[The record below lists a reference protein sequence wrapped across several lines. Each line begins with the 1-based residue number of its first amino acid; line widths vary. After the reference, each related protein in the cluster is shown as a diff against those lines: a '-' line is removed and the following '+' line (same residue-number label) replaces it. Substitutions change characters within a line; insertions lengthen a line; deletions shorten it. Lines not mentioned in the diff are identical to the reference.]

1 MYIKE
6 LKSQIFHMS
15 TIFFPFGIDI
25 KSIIIRMSMLDEPII
40 VIDVGSSTCKAGICK
55 QGYTTPKV
63 VVSTVIGKTKTGQ
76 LVGREALESS
86 GVESLIYPVQRGIVK
101 DWDAMELIF
110 HNIFEGLKVQ
120 PKDRCIMLSLNV
132 RIPDAMIEELS
143 QMMFKTFCAS
153 ALFIA
158 KSAVLSLYA
167 TGHLDGVVVQIGDG
181 ITSIVPINQGYA
193 VNENVIELPIG
204 GRDFTEYMMQLLR
217 DNGSKDIDLQNAKD
231 VKERLCYVSKNFEQE
246 NALTVPVIQFQLG
259 NGKSAMIGKEK
270 FLVPELF
277 FKPDM
282 AKIVAVSLQES
293 IVNSVMKCDASLRAN
308 LFKKIFLTGGSAQF
322 PGFKDRLKQEVSR
335 LATGFEVNVLTPPDQ
350 KNSAWT
356 GGVILG
362 ALDTVKP
369 LLVNKGDYEKGGL
382 STVKEKCFFSQV

>member
-1 MYIKE
+1 
-6 LKSQIFHMS
+6 
-15 TIFFPFGIDI
+15 
-25 KSIIIRMSMLDEPII
+25 MLARVLAKP
-40 VIDVGSSTCKAGICK
+40 
-55 QGYTTPKV
+55 GY
-63 VVSTVIGKTKTGQ
+63 TGQ

-231 VKERLCYVSKNFEQE
+231 VKERLCY
-246 NALTVPVIQFQLG
+246 FQLG

-322 PGFKDRLKQEVSR
+322 PGFKDRLQQEVSR